1 MVHMTVE
8 STYRIEGMTCA
19 ACVASVDSIISKIND
34 VEHVRVNLALEKAV
48 VQWKEG
54 ASENHNA
61 VEDAVNRGGFM
72 ASSMPTSQQIRAER
86 IDTVRQQG
94 WKAGFALVL
103 AVPTLLVSMFIS
115 DLGSS
120 NGMNSN
126 WLIAFSLTLPV
137 YLYLGQQFHVGAW
150 KAIRSRRANM
160 DVLVHLGTTTA
171 FLWST
176 LVMFEPILSFL
187 PEIFADTTHVYFDGA
202 ALIIAFIL
210 LGNYLEGK
218 AKLQATD
225 AIFSLMDLQPKTAH
239 VVNDDEST
247 TKTPVEDIEPGTT
260 ILVKTGQ
267 TIPLDGRVLDG
278 SALVD
283 MSMMTGETYPVRARI
298 GDEVIGGTIL
308 VDAPLTIATTQPYHQ
323 TVLSNVIQLVDEA
336 QMGKAPIQRA
346 VDRIAAIFVPIVIA
360 CALVAVAYWSLLSD
374 GFGSLSGGE
383 IAVLAL
389 VSTLVIACP
398 CALGLAT
405 PTALM
410 VGTGTGARY
419 GLLIK
424 GIEALERS
432 HAITTLVVD
441 KTGTLTTG
449 KPKVS
454 HIEFIEGE
462 VREILSIAASLE
474 HGSTHPLADAITTAW
489 SNVTKDRPDVTNI
502 QNVGGMGI
510 TGELDDHVVAIGN
523 EPLMEKYDVDLSTH
537 QEEIQ
542 RAAAKGVTISFVS
555 KGQQLLGW
563 IEVSDALRPSTK
575 SALKH
580 AKRNNLEVIMLTG
593 DRVEAAEQI
602 AKECGIEHVVANVR
616 PDEKAV
622 FITSLREQGKHVA
635 MVGDGINDAAAL
647 ATADVGIAMGAGSD
661 IALESADIVLL
672 RNDLMDAMSALE
684 LGRVTVSKIRT
695 NLWWAFIYNIV
706 GIPLAMG
713 LLLPW
718 TGWLLPPAFAAA
730 AMSLSSISVV
740 ANSLTLK
747 WWRPKQSEA

>member
-1 MVHMTVE
+1 MAIE

-19 ACVASVDSIISKIND
+19 SCVASVDSIISNVND

-48 VQWKEG
+48 VRWKDE
-54 ASENHNA
+54 ALLDHSA
-61 VEDAVNRGGFM
+61 IEDAVNSGGFS
-72 ASSMPTSQQIRAER
+72 ASSMPTPQRIREER
-86 IDTVRQQG
+86 ELEVRQQG
-94 WKAGFALVL
+94 RRAGFALAL
-103 AVPTLLVSMFIS
+103 AFPTLFITMFVS

-126 WLIAFSLTLPV
+126 WLIGFLLTLPV
-137 YLYLGQQFHVGAW
+137 YLYSGQQFHTGAW
-150 KAIRSRRANM
+150 KAIGNGRANM

-171 FLWST
+171 FFWST
-176 LVMFEPILSFL
+176 LVMFEPVLPFL
-187 PEIFADTTHVYFDGA
+187 PEIFANTDHVYFDGA
-202 ALIIAFIL
+202 ALIIAFVL
-210 LGNYLEGK
+210 LGNYLEGR

-225 AIFSLMDLQPKTAH
+225 AVFSLMDLQPKTAN
-239 VVNDDEST
+239 VVNDDETT
-247 TKTPVEDIEPGTT
+247 TKTPVEEIEPGTA

-278 SALVD
+278 SALID
-283 MSMMTGETYPVRARI
+283 MSMMTGETYPVRARV

-308 VDAPLTIATTQPYHQ
+308 IDAPLTIATTQPYHQ
-323 TVLSNVIQLVDEA
+323 TVLSNVINLVDEA
-336 QMGKAPIQRA
+336 QMGKAPIQRF

-360 CALVAVAYWSLLSD
+360 CALVAVVYWSLFSD
-374 GFGSLSGGE
+374 GYGSRTGGE
-383 IAVLAL
+383 IAILAL

-419 GLLIK
+419 GLLVK
-424 GIEALERS
+424 GIEALEHS
-432 HAITTLVVD
+432 HATTTLVLD

-474 HGSTHPLADAITTAW
+474 HGSTHPIADAITTAW
-489 SNVTKDRPDVTNI
+489 SNVTSQRPEVSNV

-510 TGELDDHVVAIGN
+510 IGELDESIVAIGN
-523 EPLMEKYDVDLSTH
+523 EPLMEKYGVDLAPRL
-537 QEEIQ
+537 EDIQ

-555 KGQQLLGW
+555 KGNELLGW

-616 PDEKAV
+616 PDEKAD
-622 FITSLREQGKHVA
+622 FIGSLKEQGKHVA
-635 MVGDGINDAAAL
+635 MIGDGINDAAAL

-684 LGRVTVSKIRT
+684 LGRVTVKKIRT
-695 NLWWAFIYNIV
+695 NLWWAFIYNII

-747 WWRPKQSEA
+747 WWRPKQIEA

>member
-1 MVHMTVE
+1 MAIE

-19 ACVASVDSIISKIND
+19 SCVASVDSIISNVSD
-34 VEHVRVNLALEKAV
+34 VDHVRVNLALEKAV
-48 VQWKEG
+48 VRWKD
-54 ASENHNA
+54 NA
-61 VEDAVNRGGFM
+61 LLDHSAIEDAVNGGGFS
-72 ASSMPTSQQIRAER
+72 ASSMPTPQRIREER
-86 IDTVRQQG
+86 ELEVRQQG
-94 WKAGFALVL
+94 RRASFALAL
-103 AVPTLLVSMFIS
+103 AFPTLFITMFVS

-126 WLIAFSLTLPV
+126 WLIGFLLTLPV
-137 YLYLGQQFHVGAW
+137 YLYSGQQFHTGAW
-150 KAIRSRRANM
+150 KAIGNGRANM

-171 FLWST
+171 FFWST
-176 LVMFEPILSFL
+176 LVMFEPVLPFL
-187 PEIFADTTHVYFDGA
+187 PEIFANTDHVYFDGA
-202 ALIIAFIL
+202 ALIIAFVL
-210 LGNYLEGK
+210 LGNYLEGR

-225 AIFSLMDLQPKTAH
+225 AVFSLMDLQPKTAN
-239 VVNDDEST
+239 VVNDDETT
-247 TKTPVEDIEPGTT
+247 TKTPVEDIEPGTA

-267 TIPLDGRVLDG
+267 TIPLDGRVQDG
-278 SALVD
+278 SALID
-283 MSMMTGETYPVRARI
+283 MSMMTGETYPVRARV

-308 VDAPLTIATTQPYHQ
+308 IDAPLTIVTTQPYHQ
-323 TVLSNVIQLVDEA
+323 TILSNVINLVDEA
-336 QMGKAPIQRA
+336 QMGKAPIQRF

-360 CALVAVAYWSLLSD
+360 CALVAVAYWSLFSD
-374 GFGSLSGGE
+374 GFGSRTGGE
-383 IAVLAL
+383 IAILAL

-419 GLLIK
+419 GLLVK
-424 GIEALERS
+424 GIEALEHS
-432 HAITTLVVD
+432 HATTTLVLD

-474 HGSTHPLADAITTAW
+474 HGSTHPIADAITTAW
-489 SNVTKDRPDVTNI
+489 SNVTNDRPELSNV

-510 TGELDDHVVAIGN
+510 IGELNENIVAIGN
-523 EPLMEKYDVDLSTH
+523 EPLMEKYGVDLAPRL
-537 QEEIQ
+537 EDIQ

-555 KGQQLLGW
+555 KGKELLGW

-593 DRVEAAEQI
+593 DRVEAAQQI

-616 PDEKAV
+616 PDEKAD
-622 FITSLREQGKHVA
+622 FIGSLKEQGKHVA
-635 MVGDGINDAAAL
+635 MIGDGINDAAAL

-684 LGRVTVSKIRT
+684 LGRITVKKIRT
-695 NLWWAFIYNIV
+695 NLWWAFIYNII

-747 WWRPKQSEA
+747 WWRPKQIEA

>member
-1 MVHMTVE
+1 MGIE
-8 STYRIEGMTCA
+8 STYRIEGMSCA
-19 ACVASVDSIISKIND
+19 ACVASVDSIISKVDN

-48 VQWKEG
+48 VRWREG
-54 ASENHNA
+54 SNQNHSDVEEA
-61 VEDAVNRGGFM
+61 VTRGGFM
-72 ASSMPTSQQIRAER
+72 ASSMPSPQQIRQER
-86 IDTVRQQG
+86 IDGVRQQG
-94 WKAGFALVL
+94 WKAGVALLL
-103 AVPTLLVSMFIS
+103 AIPTLIVSMFVS

-126 WLIAFSLTLPV
+126 WLIAFLLTLPV
-137 YLYLGQQFHVGAW
+137 YLYMGRQFHFGAW
-150 KAIRSRRANM
+150 KAIRSGRANM

-176 LVMFEPILSFL
+176 LVMFEPMLSFL
-187 PEIFADTTHVYFDGA
+187 PDIFGTTEHVYFDGA
-202 ALIIAFIL
+202 ALIIAFVL
-210 LGNYLEGK
+210 LGNYLEGR

-239 VVNDDEST
+239 VLNDDAST
-247 TKTPVEDIEPGTT
+247 TTTSVEEIEPGTK

-278 SALVD
+278 SALID
-283 MSMMTGETYPVRARI
+283 MSMMTGETYPVRARV

-308 VDAPLTIATTQPYHQ
+308 IDAPLTIATTQPYHQ

-336 QMGKAPIQRA
+336 QMGKAPIQRY
-346 VDRIAAIFVPIVIA
+346 VDRIAAIFVPIVIV
-360 CALVAVAYWSLLSD
+360 CALLSVGYWSLLSD
-374 GFGSLSGGE
+374 GFGSRSGGE
-383 IAVLAL
+383 IAILAL

-419 GLLIK
+419 GLLVK

-432 HAITTLVVD
+432 HATTTLVLD

-489 SNVTKDRPDVTNI
+489 SNVTSERPEVSNVQNI
-502 QNVGGMGI
+502 GGMGI
-510 TGELDDHVVAIGN
+510 IGELDDTVVAIGN
-523 EPLMEKYDVDLSTH
+523 EPLMEKYNVDFSSH
-537 QEEIQ
+537 IENIQ

-563 IEVSDALRPSTK
+563 IEVSDALRPTTK

-580 AKRNNLEVIMLTG
+580 ARRNNLEVIMLTG
-593 DRVEAAEQI
+593 DRIEAAEQI
-602 AKECGIEHVVANVR
+602 AKECGIQEVVANVR
-616 PDEKAV
+616 PDEKAA
-622 FITSLREQGKHVA
+622 FIASLKEQGKHVA
-635 MVGDGINDAAAL
+635 MIGDGINDAAAL
-647 ATADVGIAMGAGSD
+647 AIADVGIAMGGGSD

-684 LGRVTVSKIRT
+684 LGRVTVKKIRT
-695 NLWWAFIYNIV
+695 NLWWAFIYNII

-747 WWRPKQSEA
+747 WWRPKQMEA

>member
-1 MVHMTVE
+1 MGIE
-8 STYRIEGMTCA
+8 STYRIEGMSCA
-19 ACVASVDSIISKIND
+19 ACVASVDSIISKVDN

-48 VQWKEG
+48 VRWREG
-54 ASENHNA
+54 SNQNHSA
-61 VEDAVNRGGFM
+61 VEEAVTRGGFM
-72 ASSMPTSQQIRAER
+72 ASSMPSPKQIRQER
-86 IDTVRQQG
+86 IDAVRQQG
-94 WKAGFALVL
+94 RKASVALLL
-103 AVPTLLVSMFIS
+103 AIPTLIVSMFVS

-120 NGMNSN
+120 NGMNAN
-126 WLIAFSLTLPV
+126 WLIAFLLTLPV
-137 YLYLGQQFHVGAW
+137 YLYMGQQFHFGAW
-150 KAIRSRRANM
+150 KAIRNGRANM

-176 LVMFEPILSFL
+176 LVMFEPMLSFL
-187 PEIFADTTHVYFDGA
+187 PDIFGTTQHVYFDGA
-202 ALIIAFIL
+202 ALIIAFVL
-210 LGNYLEGK
+210 LGNYLEGR

-239 VVNDDEST
+239 VLNDDEST
-247 TKTPVEDIEPGTT
+247 TTTTVEEIEPGTK

-278 SALVD
+278 SALID

-308 VDAPLTIATTQPYHQ
+308 IDAPLTIETTQPYHQ

-336 QMGKAPIQRA
+336 QMGKAPIQRY
-346 VDRIAAIFVPIVIA
+346 VDRIAAIFVPIVIV
-360 CALVAVAYWSLLSD
+360 CALLSVGYWSLLSD
-374 GFGSLSGGE
+374 GFGSRSGGE
-383 IAVLAL
+383 IAILAL

-419 GLLIK
+419 GLLVK

-432 HAITTLVVD
+432 HATTTLVLD

-489 SNVTKDRPDVTNI
+489 SNVTSERPEISNV

-510 TGELDDHVVAIGN
+510 IGELDDTVVAIGN
-523 EPLMEKYDVDLSTH
+523 EPLMEKYNVDLSSH
-537 QEEIQ
+537 IENIQ

-563 IEVSDALRPSTK
+563 IEVSDALRPTTK

-580 AKRNNLEVIMLTG
+580 ARQNNLEVIMLTG
-593 DRVEAAEQI
+593 DRIEAAEQI
-602 AKECGIEHVVANVR
+602 AKECGIQEVVANVR
-616 PDEKAV
+616 PDEKAA
-622 FITSLREQGKHVA
+622 FISSLKEQGKHVA
-635 MVGDGINDAAAL
+635 MIGDGINDAAAL
-647 ATADVGIAMGAGSD
+647 AVADVGIAMGAGSD

-684 LGRVTVSKIRT
+684 LGRVTVNKIRT
-695 NLWWAFIYNIV
+695 NLWWAFIYNII

-730 AMSLSSISVV
+730 AMSLSSVSVV

-747 WWRPKQSEA
+747 WWRPKQMEA

>member
-1 MVHMTVE
+1 MAIE

-19 ACVASVDSIISKIND
+19 SCVASVDSIISGIND
-34 VEHVRVNLALEKAV
+34 VDHVRVNLALEKAV
-48 VQWKEG
+48 VRWKD
-54 ASENHNA
+54 NA
-61 VEDAVNRGGFM
+61 LLDHSAIEDAVNGGGFL
-72 ASSMPTSQQIRAER
+72 ASSMPTPQRIREER
-86 IDTVRQQG
+86 ELEVRQQG
-94 WKAGFALVL
+94 RRAGFALAL
-103 AVPTLLVSMFIS
+103 AFPTLFITMFVS

-126 WLIAFSLTLPV
+126 WLIGFLLTLPV
-137 YLYLGQQFHVGAW
+137 YMYSGQQFHTGAW
-150 KAIRSRRANM
+150 KAIRNGRANM

-171 FLWST
+171 FFWST
-176 LVMFEPILSFL
+176 LVMFEPVLPFL
-187 PEIFADTTHVYFDGA
+187 PEIFANTDHVYFDGA
-202 ALIIAFIL
+202 ALIIAFVL
-210 LGNYLEGK
+210 LGNYLEGR

-225 AIFSLMDLQPKTAH
+225 AVFSLMDLQPKTAN
-239 VVNDDEST
+239 VVNDDETT
-247 TKTPVEDIEPGTT
+247 TKTPVEDIEPGTA
-260 ILVKTGQ
+260 ILIKTGQ

-278 SALVD
+278 SALID
-283 MSMMTGETYPVRARI
+283 MSMMTGETYPVRARV

-308 VDAPLTIATTQPYHQ
+308 VDAPLTVETTQPYHQ
-323 TVLSNVIQLVDEA
+323 TVLSNVIKLVDEA
-336 QMGKAPIQRA
+336 QMGKAPIQRF

-360 CALVAVAYWSLLSD
+360 CALVAVAYWSFFSD
-374 GFGSLSGGE
+374 GFGSRTGGE
-383 IAVLAL
+383 IAILAL

-419 GLLIK
+419 GLLVK
-424 GIEALERS
+424 GIEALEHS
-432 HAITTLVVD
+432 HATTTLVLD

-474 HGSTHPLADAITTAW
+474 HGSTHPIADAITTAW
-489 SNVTKDRPDVTNI
+489 SNVTNERPELSNV

-510 TGELDDHVVAIGN
+510 IGELDENIVAIGN
-523 EPLMEKYDVDLSTH
+523 EPLMEKYSVDLTTH
-537 QEEIQ
+537 LEDIQ
-542 RAAAKGVTISFVS
+542 RAAEKGVTISFVS
-555 KGQQLLGW
+555 KGQELLGW

-580 AKRNNLEVIMLTG
+580 ARRNNLEVIMLTG

-622 FITSLREQGKHVA
+622 FISSLKEQGKHVA
-635 MVGDGINDAAAL
+635 MIGDGINDAAAL

-684 LGRVTVSKIRT
+684 LGRVTVKKIRT
-695 NLWWAFIYNIV
+695 NLWWAFIYNII

-747 WWRPKQSEA
+747 WWRPKQIEA

>member
-1 MVHMTVE
+1 
-8 STYRIEGMTCA
+8 
-19 ACVASVDSIISKIND
+19 
-34 VEHVRVNLALEKAV
+34 
-48 VQWKEG
+48 
-54 ASENHNA
+54 
-61 VEDAVNRGGFM
+61 
-72 ASSMPTSQQIRAER
+72 
-86 IDTVRQQG
+86 
-94 WKAGFALVL
+94 
-103 AVPTLLVSMFIS
+103 
-115 DLGSS
+115 
-120 NGMNSN
+120 
-126 WLIAFSLTLPV
+126 
-137 YLYLGQQFHVGAW
+137 
-150 KAIRSRRANM
+150 
-160 DVLVHLGTTTA
+160 
-171 FLWST
+171 
-176 LVMFEPILSFL
+176 
-187 PEIFADTTHVYFDGA
+187 
-202 ALIIAFIL
+202 
-210 LGNYLEGK
+210 
-218 AKLQATD
+218 
-225 AIFSLMDLQPKTAH
+225 
-239 VVNDDEST
+239 
-247 TKTPVEDIEPGTT
+247 
-260 ILVKTGQ
+260 
-267 TIPLDGRVLDG
+267 
-278 SALVD
+278 
-283 MSMMTGETYPVRARI
+283 
-298 GDEVIGGTIL
+298 VIK
-308 VDAPLTIATTQPYHQ
+308 
-323 TVLSNVIQLVDEA
+323 LVDEA
-336 QMGKAPIQRA
+336 QMGKAPIQRF
-346 VDRIAAIFVPIVIA
+346 VDRIAAVFVPIVIA
-360 CALVAVAYWSLLSD
+360 CALLAVAYWSLFSD
-374 GFGSLSGGE
+374 GFGSRTGGE
-383 IAVLAL
+383 IAILAL

-419 GLLIK
+419 GLLVK
-424 GIEALERS
+424 GIEALEHT
-432 HAITTLVVD
+432 HATTTLVLD

-474 HGSTHPLADAITTAW
+474 HGSTHPIADAITTAW
-489 SNVTKDRPDVTNI
+489 SNVTTQRPELSNV

-510 TGELDDHVVAIGN
+510 IGEFDESIVAIGN
-523 EPLMEKYDVDLSTH
+523 EPLMEKYGVDLAPH
-537 QEEIQ
+537 LEEIQ

-555 KGQQLLGW
+555 KGQVLLGW

-580 AKRNNLEVIMLTG
+580 ARRNNLEVIMLTG

-622 FITSLREQGKHVA
+622 FISSLKEQGKHVA
-635 MVGDGINDAAAL
+635 MIGDGINDAAAL

-684 LGRVTVSKIRT
+684 LGRVTVKKIRT
-695 NLWWAFIYNIV
+695 NLWWAFIYNII

-747 WWRPKQSEA
+747 WWRPKQIEA

>member
-1 MVHMTVE
+1 MSTE

-19 ACVASVDSIISKIND
+19 SCVASVNSIISKVDNVD
-34 VEHVRVNLALEKAV
+34 FVRVNLALEKAV
-48 VQWKEG
+48 VRWKEG
-54 ASENHNA
+54 FNKDDDAIEH
-61 VEDAVNRGGFM
+61 AVNKGGFI
-72 ASSMPTSQQIRAER
+72 ASSMLSPQQIRQQRVLA
-86 IDTVRQQG
+86 VQQQG
-94 WKAGFALVL
+94 WKASIALLL
-103 AVPTLLVSMFIS
+103 AIPTMLVSMFIS
-115 DLGSS
+115 DLGST

-126 WLIAFSLTLPV
+126 WLIAFLLSLPV

-150 KAIRSRRANM
+150 KAIRRGRANM

-171 FLWST
+171 FVWST
-176 LVMFEPILSFL
+176 LVMFEPVLPFL
-187 PEIFADTTHVYFDGA
+187 PELFANTSHVYFDGA

-210 LGNYLEGK
+210 LGNYLEGR
-218 AKLQATD
+218 AKLQATN
-225 AIFSLMDLQPKTAH
+225 AVFSLMNLQPKTAN
-239 VVNDDEST
+239 VVDENGDST
-247 TKTPVEDIEPGTT
+247 TTPVEDIEPGTS

-267 TIPLDGRVLDG
+267 TIPLDGKVIDG

-298 GDEVIGGTIL
+298 GDEVLGGTIL
-308 VDAPLTIATTQPYHQ
+308 VDAPLTISTTQPHHQ

-336 QMGKAPIQRA
+336 QMGKAPIQRY
-346 VDRIAAIFVPIVIA
+346 VDRIAAVFVPIVIV
-360 CALVAVAYWSLLSD
+360 CALISVLYWSLLGD
-374 GFGSLSGGE
+374 GFGSRSNGD

-410 VGTGTGARY
+410 VGTGIGARY

-424 GIEALERS
+424 GIEALEQS
-432 HAITTLVVD
+432 HATTTLIVD

-454 HIEFIEGE
+454 HIEFIDGE

-474 HGSTHPLADAITTAW
+474 HGSTHPLAGAITTAW
-489 SNVTKDRPDVTNI
+489 SNVTSERPELTDI
-502 QNVGGMGI
+502 EHRGGMGI
-510 TGELDDHVVAIGN
+510 SGLLDGDVVAIGN
-523 EPLMEKYDVDLSTH
+523 EPLMEECNVDLTSYH
-537 QEEIQ
+537 EQI
-542 RAAAKGVTISFVS
+542 RAAAAKGSTISFVS
-555 KGQQLLGW
+555 KGQVLLGW
-563 IEVSDALRPSTK
+563 IEVTDRLRSTTKGALR
-575 SALKH
+575 H
-580 AKRNNLEVIMLTG
+580 ARRNQLDVIMLTG

-602 AKECGIEHVVANVR
+602 AKECGITEVIANVR
-616 PDEKAV
+616 PDEKAAY
-622 FITSLREQGKHVA
+622 ITSLKEQGKHVA

-647 ATADVGIAMGAGSD
+647 AVADVGIAMGAGSD

-684 LGRVTVSKIRT
+684 LGRVTVKKIRT

-718 TGWLLPPAFAAA
+718 TGWLLPPAYAAA
-730 AMSLSSISVV
+730 AMSLSSVSVV
-740 ANSLTLK
+740 MNSLTLK
-747 WWRPKQSEA
+747 WWRPKQLEA

>member
-1 MVHMTVE
+1 MTTE
-8 STYRIEGMTCA
+8 STYRIEGMSCA
-19 ACVASVDSIISKIND
+19 ACVASVDSIISKVSD
-34 VEHVRVNLALEKAV
+34 VDHVRVNLALEKAV
-48 VQWKEG
+48 VRWREG
-54 ASENHNA
+54 SSLNHTA
-61 VEDAVNRGGFM
+61 IEEAVNRGGFM
-72 ASSMPTSQQIRAER
+72 ASSMPSPQQIRQER
-86 IDTVRQQG
+86 IDAVRQQG
-94 WKAGFALVL
+94 WKAGVALLL
-103 AVPTLLVSMFIS
+103 AIPTLIVSMFVS

-120 NGMNSN
+120 NGMYSN
-126 WLIAFSLTLPV
+126 WLIAFLLTLPV
-137 YLYLGQQFHVGAW
+137 YLYMGQQFHIGAW
-150 KAIRSRRANM
+150 KAIRNGRANM

-176 LVMFEPILSFL
+176 LVMFEPMLSFL
-187 PEIFADTTHVYFDGA
+187 PDIFAKTEHVYFDGA
-202 ALIIAFIL
+202 ALIIAFVL
-210 LGNYLEGK
+210 LGNYLEGR
-218 AKLQATD
+218 AKLQAAD
-225 AIFSLMDLQPKTAH
+225 AIFSLMDLQPKTAN
-239 VVNDDEST
+239 VLNDDEST
-247 TKTPVEDIEPGTT
+247 TKTPVEDIEPGTK

-267 TIPLDGRVLDG
+267 TIPLDGQVLDG
-278 SALVD
+278 SALID

-308 VDAPLTIATTQPYHQ
+308 IDAPLTLATTQPHHQ

-336 QMGKAPIQRA
+336 QMGKAPIQRY
-346 VDRIAAIFVPIVIA
+346 VDRIAAIFVPIVIV
-360 CALVAVAYWSLLSD
+360 CALLAVGYWSLLSD
-374 GFGSLSGGE
+374 GFGSRSGGE
-383 IAVLAL
+383 IAILAL

-419 GLLIK
+419 GLLVK

-432 HAITTLVVD
+432 HATTTLVLD

-489 SNVTKDRPDVTNI
+489 SNVTSQRPELTNV

-510 TGELDDHVVAIGN
+510 VGELDDNVVAIGN
-523 EPLMEKYDVDLSTH
+523 EPLMEKYDVDLSAH
-537 QEEIQ
+537 IEAIQ
-542 RAAAKGVTISFVS
+542 RSAAKGVTISFVA

-563 IEVSDALRPSTK
+563 IEVSDALRPTTK

-593 DRVEAAEQI
+593 DRIEAAEQI
-602 AKECGIEHVVANVR
+602 AKECGIQEVVANVR
-616 PDEKAV
+616 PDEKAA
-622 FITSLREQGKHVA
+622 FISSLKEQGKHVA
-635 MVGDGINDAAAL
+635 MIGDGINDAAAL
-647 ATADVGIAMGAGSD
+647 TVADVGIAMGAGSD

-684 LGRVTVSKIRT
+684 LGRVTVKKIRT
-695 NLWWAFIYNIV
+695 NLWWAFIYNII

-730 AMSLSSISVV
+730 AMSLSSVSVV

-747 WWRPKQSEA
+747 WWRPKQMEA

>member
-1 MVHMTVE
+1 MTTE
-8 STYRIEGMTCA
+8 STYRIEGMSCA
-19 ACVASVDSIISKIND
+19 ACVASVDSIISKVSD
-34 VEHVRVNLALEKAV
+34 VDHVRVNLALEKAV
-48 VQWKEG
+48 VRWREG
-54 ASENHNA
+54 SSLNHTA
-61 VEDAVNRGGFM
+61 IEEAVNRGGFM
-72 ASSMPTSQQIRAER
+72 ASSMPSPQQIRQER
-86 IDTVRQQG
+86 IDAVRQQG
-94 WKAGFALVL
+94 WKAGVALLL
-103 AVPTLLVSMFIS
+103 AIPTLIVSMFVS

-120 NGMNSN
+120 NGMYSN
-126 WLIAFSLTLPV
+126 WLIAFLLTLPV
-137 YLYLGQQFHVGAW
+137 YLYMGQQFHIGAW
-150 KAIRSRRANM
+150 KAIRNGRANM

-176 LVMFEPILSFL
+176 LVMFEPMLSFL
-187 PEIFADTTHVYFDGA
+187 PDIFAKTEHVYFDGA
-202 ALIIAFIL
+202 ALIIAFVL
-210 LGNYLEGK
+210 LGNYLEGR
-218 AKLQATD
+218 AKLQAAD
-225 AIFSLMDLQPKTAH
+225 AIFSLMDLQPKTAN
-239 VVNDDEST
+239 VLNDDEST
-247 TKTPVEDIEPGTT
+247 TKTPVEDIEPGTK

-267 TIPLDGRVLDG
+267 TIPLDGQVLDG
-278 SALVD
+278 SALID

-308 VDAPLTIATTQPYHQ
+308 IDAPLTLATTQPHHQ
-323 TVLSNVIQLVDEA
+323 TVLSNVIQLVDQA
-336 QMGKAPIQRA
+336 QMGKAPIQRY
-346 VDRIAAIFVPIVIA
+346 VDRIAAIFVPIVIV
-360 CALVAVAYWSLLSD
+360 CALLAVGYWSLLSD
-374 GFGSLSGGE
+374 GFGSRSGGE
-383 IAVLAL
+383 IAILAL

-419 GLLIK
+419 GLLVK

-432 HAITTLVVD
+432 HATTTLVLD

-489 SNVTKDRPDVTNI
+489 SNVTSQRPELTNV

-510 TGELDDHVVAIGN
+510 VGELDDNVVAIGN
-523 EPLMEKYDVDLSTH
+523 EPLMEKYDVDLSAH
-537 QEEIQ
+537 IEAIQ
-542 RAAAKGVTISFVS
+542 RSAAKGVTISFVA

-563 IEVSDALRPSTK
+563 IEVSDALRPTTK

-593 DRVEAAEQI
+593 DRIEAAEQI
-602 AKECGIEHVVANVR
+602 AKECGIQEVVANVR
-616 PDEKAV
+616 PDEKAAY
-622 FITSLREQGKHVA
+622 ISSLKEQGKHVA
-635 MVGDGINDAAAL
+635 MIGDGINDAAAL
-647 ATADVGIAMGAGSD
+647 TVADVGIAMGAGSD

-684 LGRVTVSKIRT
+684 LGRVTVKKIRT
-695 NLWWAFIYNIV
+695 NLWWAFIYNII

-730 AMSLSSISVV
+730 AMSLSSVSVV

-747 WWRPKQSEA
+747 WWRPKQMEA

>member
-1 MVHMTVE
+1 MGIE
-8 STYRIEGMTCA
+8 STYRIEGMSCA
-19 ACVASVDSIISKIND
+19 ACVASVDSIISKVD
-34 VEHVRVNLALEKAV
+34 EVEHVRVNLALEKAV
-48 VQWKEG
+48 VRWREG
-54 ASENHNA
+54 SSQNHSA
-61 VEDAVNRGGFM
+61 VEEAVTRGGFM
-72 ASSMPTSQQIRAER
+72 ASSMPSPQQIRQER
-86 IDTVRQQG
+86 IDAVRQQG
-94 WKAGFALVL
+94 WKAGVALLL
-103 AVPTLLVSMFIS
+103 AIPTLIVSMFVS

-126 WLIAFSLTLPV
+126 WLIAFLLTLPV
-137 YLYLGQQFHVGAW
+137 YLYMGQQFHFGAW
-150 KAIRSRRANM
+150 KAIRSGRANM

-176 LVMFEPILSFL
+176 LVMFEPMLSFL
-187 PEIFADTTHVYFDGA
+187 PDIFGTTEHVYFDGA
-202 ALIIAFIL
+202 ALIIAFVL
-210 LGNYLEGK
+210 LGNYLEGR

-225 AIFSLMDLQPKTAH
+225 AIFSLMDLQPKTAN
-239 VVNDDEST
+239 VLNDDAST
-247 TKTPVEDIEPGTT
+247 TTTSVEEIEPGTK

-278 SALVD
+278 SALID
-283 MSMMTGETYPVRARI
+283 MSMMTGETYPVRARV

-308 VDAPLTIATTQPYHQ
+308 IDAPLTIATTQPYHQ

-336 QMGKAPIQRA
+336 QMGKAPIQRY
-346 VDRIAAIFVPIVIA
+346 VDRIAAIFVPIVIV
-360 CALVAVAYWSLLSD
+360 CALLSVGYWSLLSD
-374 GFGSLSGGE
+374 GFGSRSGGE
-383 IAVLAL
+383 IAILAL

-419 GLLIK
+419 GLLVK

-432 HAITTLVVD
+432 HATTTLVLD

-489 SNVTKDRPDVTNI
+489 SNVTSERPEVSNV
-502 QNVGGMGI
+502 QNTGGMGI
-510 TGELDDHVVAIGN
+510 IGELDDTVVAIGN
-523 EPLMEKYDVDLSTH
+523 EPLMEKYNVDFSSH
-537 QEEIQ
+537 IENIQ

-563 IEVSDALRPSTK
+563 IEVSDALRPTTK

-580 AKRNNLEVIMLTG
+580 AKQNNLEVIMLTG
-593 DRVEAAEQI
+593 DRIEAAEQI
-602 AKECGIEHVVANVR
+602 AKECGIQEVVANVR
-616 PDEKAV
+616 PDEKAA
-622 FITSLREQGKHVA
+622 FIASLKAQGKHVA
-635 MVGDGINDAAAL
+635 MIGDGINDAAAL
-647 ATADVGIAMGAGSD
+647 AIADVGIAMGGGSD

-684 LGRVTVSKIRT
+684 LGRVTVKKIRT
-695 NLWWAFIYNIV
+695 NLWWAFIYNII

-747 WWRPKQSEA
+747 WWRPKQMEA

>member
-1 MVHMTVE
+1 MAIE

-19 ACVASVDSIISKIND
+19 SCVASVDSIISGIND
-34 VEHVRVNLALEKAV
+34 VDHVRVNLALEKAV
-48 VQWKEG
+48 VRWKD
-54 ASENHNA
+54 NA
-61 VEDAVNRGGFM
+61 LLDHSAIEDAVNGGGFL
-72 ASSMPTSQQIRAER
+72 ASSMPTPQRIREER
-86 IDTVRQQG
+86 ELEVRQQG
-94 WKAGFALVL
+94 RRAGFALAL
-103 AVPTLLVSMFIS
+103 AFPTLFITMFVS

-126 WLIAFSLTLPV
+126 WLIGFLLALPV
-137 YLYLGQQFHVGAW
+137 YLYSGQQFHTGAW
-150 KAIRSRRANM
+150 KAIGNGRANM

-176 LVMFEPILSFL
+176 LVMFEPVLPFL
-187 PEIFADTTHVYFDGA
+187 PEIFANTDHVYFDGA
-202 ALIIAFIL
+202 ALIIAFVL
-210 LGNYLEGK
+210 LGNYLEGR

-225 AIFSLMDLQPKTAH
+225 AVFSLMDLQPKTAN
-239 VVNDDEST
+239 VVNDDETT
-247 TKTPVEDIEPGTT
+247 TKTPVEDIEPGTA
-260 ILVKTGQ
+260 ILIKTGQ

-278 SALVD
+278 SALID
-283 MSMMTGETYPVRARI
+283 MSMMTGETYPVRARVD
-298 GDEVIGGTIL
+298 DEVIGGTIL
-308 VDAPLTIATTQPYHQ
+308 VDAPLTVETTQPYHQ
-323 TVLSNVIQLVDEA
+323 TILSNVIKLVDEA
-336 QMGKAPIQRA
+336 QMGKAPIQRF

-360 CALVAVAYWSLLSD
+360 CALVAVAYWSLFSD
-374 GFGSLSGGE
+374 GFGSRTGGE
-383 IAVLAL
+383 IAILAL

-419 GLLIK
+419 GLLVK
-424 GIEALERS
+424 GIEALEHS
-432 HAITTLVVD
+432 HATTTLVLD

-474 HGSTHPLADAITTAW
+474 HGSTHPIADAITTAW
-489 SNVTKDRPDVTNI
+489 SNVTNDRPELSNV

-510 TGELDDHVVAIGN
+510 IGELDDNIVAVGN
-523 EPLMEKYDVDLSTH
+523 EPLMEKYGVDLAPH
-537 QEEIQ
+537 LEEIQ

-555 KGQQLLGW
+555 KGQELLGW

-580 AKRNNLEVIMLTG
+580 ARRNNLEVIMLTG

-622 FITSLREQGKHVA
+622 FISSLKEQGKHVA
-635 MVGDGINDAAAL
+635 MIGDGINDAAAL

-684 LGRVTVSKIRT
+684 LGRVTVKKIRT
-695 NLWWAFIYNIV
+695 NLWWAFIYNII

-747 WWRPKQSEA
+747 WWRPKQIEA

>member
-1 MVHMTVE
+1 MGIE

-19 ACVASVDSIISKIND
+19 ACVSSVDSIISKVNN

-48 VQWKEG
+48 VRWEEDARQ
-54 ASENHNA
+54 NHDA
-61 VEDAVNRGGFM
+61 VEEAVNRGGFS
-72 ASSMPTSQQIRAER
+72 ATSMPSPQQIRQER
-86 IDTVRQQG
+86 IDDVRQQG
-94 WKAGFALVL
+94 WKAGFALLL
-103 AVPTLLVSMFIS
+103 AIPTLIITMFVS

-126 WLIAFSLTLPV
+126 WLIAFLLTLPV
-137 YLYLGQQFHVGAW
+137 YLYMGQQFHLGAW
-150 KAIRSRRANM
+150 KAIRNGRANM

-176 LVMFEPILSFL
+176 MVLFEPMLPLL
-187 PEIFADTTHVYFDGA
+187 PEIFAKTDHVYFDGA
-202 ALIIAFIL
+202 ALIIAFVL
-210 LGNYLEGK
+210 LGNFLEGR
-218 AKLQATD
+218 AKLRATD
-225 AIFSLMDLQPKTAH
+225 AIFSLMDLQPKTAN
-239 VVNDDEST
+239 VVDDDKST
-247 TKTPVEDIEPGTT
+247 TKTPIEDIEPGTT
-260 ILVKTGQ
+260 VLVKTGQ

-278 SALVD
+278 SALID

-308 VDAPLTIATTQPYHQ
+308 VDAPLTITTTQPYHQ

-336 QMGKAPIQRA
+336 QMGKAPIQRY
-346 VDRIAAIFVPIVIA
+346 VDRIAALFVPVVIA
-360 CALVAVAYWSLLSD
+360 CALIALAYWSLVSD
-374 GFGSLSGGE
+374 GFGSRSGGE

-419 GLLIK
+419 GLLVK

-432 HAITTLVVD
+432 HATTTLVLD

-489 SNVTKDRPDVTNI
+489 SNVTKERPDVINI

-510 TGELDDHVVAIGN
+510 IGELDGDVVAIGN
-523 EPLMEKYDVDLSTH
+523 EPLMQKYDVDLISL

-555 KGQQLLGW
+555 KGQKLLGW
-563 IEVSDALRPSTK
+563 IEVSDALRPTTK
-575 SALKH
+575 TALKH

-593 DRVEAAEQI
+593 DRIEAAEQI
-602 AKECGIEHVVANVR
+602 AKECGIEQVVANVK
-616 PDEKAV
+616 PDEKAG
-622 FITSLREQGKHVA
+622 FIESLKQQGKHVA
-635 MVGDGINDAAAL
+635 MIGDGINDAAAL
-647 ATADVGIAMGAGSD
+647 AVADVGIAMGAGSD
-661 IALESADIVLL
+661 VALESADIVLL

-684 LGRVTVSKIRT
+684 LGRVTVNKIRT

-747 WWRPKQSEA
+747 WWRPKQIEA

>member
-1 MVHMTVE
+1 MAIE

-19 ACVASVDSIISKIND
+19 SCVASVDSIISGIND
-34 VEHVRVNLALEKAV
+34 VDHVRVNLALEKAV
-48 VQWKEG
+48 VRWKD
-54 ASENHNA
+54 NA
-61 VEDAVNRGGFM
+61 LLDHSAIEDAVNGGGFL
-72 ASSMPTSQQIRAER
+72 ASSMPTPQRIREER
-86 IDTVRQQG
+86 ELEVRQQG
-94 WKAGFALVL
+94 RRAGFALAL
-103 AVPTLLVSMFIS
+103 AFPTLFITMFVS

-126 WLIAFSLTLPV
+126 WLIGFLLALPV
-137 YLYLGQQFHVGAW
+137 YLYSGQQFHTGAW
-150 KAIRSRRANM
+150 KAIGNGRANM

-171 FLWST
+171 FFWST
-176 LVMFEPILSFL
+176 LVMFEPVLPFL
-187 PEIFADTTHVYFDGA
+187 PEIFANTDHVYFDGA
-202 ALIIAFIL
+202 ALIIAFVL
-210 LGNYLEGK
+210 LGNYLEGR

-225 AIFSLMDLQPKTAH
+225 AVFSLMDLQPKTAN
-239 VVNDDEST
+239 VVNDDETT
-247 TKTPVEDIEPGTT
+247 TKTPVEDIEPGTA
-260 ILVKTGQ
+260 ILIKTGQ

-278 SALVD
+278 SALID
-283 MSMMTGETYPVRARI
+283 MSMMTGETYPVRARVD
-298 GDEVIGGTIL
+298 DEVIGGTIL
-308 VDAPLTIATTQPYHQ
+308 VDAPLTVETTQPYHQ
-323 TVLSNVIQLVDEA
+323 TVLSNVIKLVDEA
-336 QMGKAPIQRA
+336 QMGRAPIQRF

-360 CALVAVAYWSLLSD
+360 CALVAVAYWSLFSD
-374 GFGSLSGGE
+374 GFGSRTGGE
-383 IAVLAL
+383 IAILAL

-419 GLLIK
+419 GLLVK
-424 GIEALERS
+424 GIEALEHS
-432 HAITTLVVD
+432 HATTTLVLD

-454 HIEFIEGE
+454 HIEFIGGE

-474 HGSTHPLADAITTAW
+474 HGSTHPIADAITTAW
-489 SNVTKDRPDVTNI
+489 SNVTNDRPELSNV

-510 TGELDDHVVAIGN
+510 IGELDDNIVAVGN
-523 EPLMEKYDVDLSTH
+523 EPLMEKYGVDLAPH
-537 QEEIQ
+537 LEEIQ

-555 KGQQLLGW
+555 KGQELLGW

-580 AKRNNLEVIMLTG
+580 ARRNNLEVIMLTG

-622 FITSLREQGKHVA
+622 FISSLKEQGKHVA
-635 MVGDGINDAAAL
+635 MIGDGINDAAAL

-684 LGRVTVSKIRT
+684 LGRVTVKKIRT
-695 NLWWAFIYNIV
+695 NLWWAFIYNII

-747 WWRPKQSEA
+747 WWRPKQIEA

>member
-1 MVHMTVE
+1 MTTE
-8 STYRIEGMTCA
+8 STYRIEGMSCA
-19 ACVASVDSIISKIND
+19 ACVSSVDSIISKVGD

-48 VQWKEG
+48 VQWKDG
-54 ASENHNA
+54 ADFNHDA
-61 VEDAVNRGGFM
+61 VEEAVARGGFV
-72 ASSMPTSQQIRAER
+72 ARSMPTPQQIRQER
-86 IDTVRQQG
+86 IDAVRQQG
-94 WKAGFALVL
+94 WNAGLALLL
-103 AVPTLLVSMFIS
+103 AIPTLIVSMFVS
-115 DLGSS
+115 DMGSS

-126 WLIAFSLTLPV
+126 WLVAFLLSLPV
-137 YLYLGQQFHVGAW
+137 YLYMGQQFHIGAW
-150 KAIRSRRANM
+150 KAIVKGRANM

-171 FLWST
+171 FLWSS
-176 LVMFEPILSFL
+176 LALFAPKLSFL
-187 PEIFADTTHVYFDGA
+187 PDIFSSTQHVYFDGA
-202 ALIIAFIL
+202 ALIISFVL
-210 LGNYLEGK
+210 LGNFLEGR

-225 AIFSLMDLQPKTAH
+225 AIFSLMDLQPKTANIL
-239 VVNDDEST
+239 NDDQST
-247 TKTPVEDIEPGTT
+247 TTVQVEDVEPGAT

-267 TIPLDGRVLDG
+267 TIPLDGRVLEG

-283 MSMMTGETYPVRARI
+283 MSMMTGETYPVRAKV

-336 QMGKAPIQRA
+336 QMGKAPIQRY

-360 CALVAVAYWSLLSD
+360 CALVAVAYWSLFSD
-374 GFGSLSGGE
+374 GFGSRSGAE

-410 VGTGTGARY
+410 VGTGTGARF
-419 GLLIK
+419 GLLVK

-432 HAITTLVVD
+432 HATTTLVVD

-454 HIEFIEGE
+454 HIEFINGE

-474 HGSTHPLADAITTAW
+474 HGSTHPLADAIVTAW
-489 SNVTKDRPDVTNI
+489 SNVTSKRPDVVNI

-510 TGELDDHVVAIGN
+510 TGDLDGETVAIGN
-523 EPLMEKYDVDLSTH
+523 EPLMLNCKVDLT
-537 QEEIQ
+537 QYRDQILQ
-542 RAAAKGVTISFVS
+542 AAAKGVTISFVS
-555 KGQQLLGW
+555 KNQALLGW
-563 IEVSDALRPSTK
+563 IEISDSLRSTTK
-575 SALKH
+575 NALKH
-580 AKRNNLEVIMLTG
+580 AKRNNLEVVMLTG
-593 DRVEAAEQI
+593 DRIEAAEQI
-602 AKECGIEHVVANVR
+602 AKECGIEEVVANVR
-616 PDEKAV
+616 PDEKAQ
-622 FITSLREQGKHVA
+622 FITSLKEKGKHVA
-635 MVGDGINDAAAL
+635 MIGDGINDAAAL
-647 ATADVGIAMGAGSD
+647 AVADVGIAMGAGSD

-672 RNDLMDAMSALE
+672 RNDLMDAISALE
-684 LGRVTVSKIRT
+684 LGRVTVNKIRT
-695 NLWWAFIYNIV
+695 NLWWAFIYNII

-747 WWRPKQSEA
+747 WWRPRQIEA

>member
-1 MVHMTVE
+1 MAIE

-19 ACVASVDSIISKIND
+19 SCVASVDSIISNVSD
-34 VEHVRVNLALEKAV
+34 VDHVRVNLALEKAV
-48 VQWKEG
+48 VRWKD
-54 ASENHNA
+54 NA
-61 VEDAVNRGGFM
+61 LLDHSAIEDAVNGGGFS
-72 ASSMPTSQQIRAER
+72 ASSMPTPQRIREER
-86 IDTVRQQG
+86 ELEVRQQG
-94 WKAGFALVL
+94 RRAGFALAL
-103 AVPTLLVSMFIS
+103 AFPTLFITMFVS

-126 WLIAFSLTLPV
+126 WLIGFLLTLPV
-137 YLYLGQQFHVGAW
+137 YLYSGQQFHTGAW
-150 KAIRSRRANM
+150 KAIGNGRANM

-171 FLWST
+171 FFWST
-176 LVMFEPILSFL
+176 LVMFEPVLPFL
-187 PEIFADTTHVYFDGA
+187 PEIFANTDHVYFDGA
-202 ALIIAFIL
+202 ALIIAFVL
-210 LGNYLEGK
+210 LGNYLEGR

-225 AIFSLMDLQPKTAH
+225 AVFSLMDLQPKTAN
-239 VVNDDEST
+239 VVNDDETT
-247 TKTPVEDIEPGTT
+247 TKTPVEDIEPGTA

-267 TIPLDGRVLDG
+267 TIPLDGRVQDG
-278 SALVD
+278 SALID
-283 MSMMTGETYPVRARI
+283 MSMMTGETYPVRARV

-308 VDAPLTIATTQPYHQ
+308 IDAPLTIVTTQPYHQ
-323 TVLSNVIQLVDEA
+323 TILSNVINLVDEA
-336 QMGKAPIQRA
+336 QMGKAPIQRF

-360 CALVAVAYWSLLSD
+360 CALVAVAYWSLFSD
-374 GFGSLSGGE
+374 GFGSRTGGE
-383 IAVLAL
+383 IAILAL

-419 GLLIK
+419 GLLVK
-424 GIEALERS
+424 GIEALEHS
-432 HAITTLVVD
+432 HATTTLVLD

-474 HGSTHPLADAITTAW
+474 HGSTHPIADAITTAW
-489 SNVTKDRPDVTNI
+489 SNVTNDRPELSNV

-510 TGELDDHVVAIGN
+510 IGELNENIVAIGN
-523 EPLMEKYDVDLSTH
+523 EPLMEKYGVDLAPRL
-537 QEEIQ
+537 EDIQ

-555 KGQQLLGW
+555 KGKELLGW

-593 DRVEAAEQI
+593 DRVEAAQQI

-616 PDEKAV
+616 PDEKAD
-622 FITSLREQGKHVA
+622 FIGSLKEQGKHVA
-635 MVGDGINDAAAL
+635 MIGDGINDAAAL

-684 LGRVTVSKIRT
+684 LGRITVKKIRT
-695 NLWWAFIYNIV
+695 NLWWAFIYNII

-747 WWRPKQSEA
+747 WWRPKQIEA

>member
-1 MVHMTVE
+1 MGIE
-8 STYRIEGMTCA
+8 STYRIEGMSCA
-19 ACVASVDSIISKIND
+19 ACVASVDSIISKVD
-34 VEHVRVNLALEKAV
+34 EVEHVRVNLALEKAV
-48 VQWKEG
+48 VRWREG
-54 ASENHNA
+54 SSQNHSA
-61 VEDAVNRGGFM
+61 VEEAVTRGGFM
-72 ASSMPTSQQIRAER
+72 ASSMPSPQQIRQER
-86 IDTVRQQG
+86 IDAVRQQG
-94 WKAGFALVL
+94 WKAGVALLL
-103 AVPTLLVSMFIS
+103 AIPTLIVSMFVS

-126 WLIAFSLTLPV
+126 WLIAFLLTLPV
-137 YLYLGQQFHVGAW
+137 YLYMGQQFHFGAW
-150 KAIRSRRANM
+150 KAIRSGRANM

-176 LVMFEPILSFL
+176 LVMFEPMLSFL
-187 PEIFADTTHVYFDGA
+187 PDIFGTTEHVYFDGA
-202 ALIIAFIL
+202 ALIIAFVL
-210 LGNYLEGK
+210 LGNYLEGR

-225 AIFSLMDLQPKTAH
+225 AIFSLMDLQPKTAY
-239 VVNDDEST
+239 VLNDDAST
-247 TKTPVEDIEPGTT
+247 TTTSVEEIEPGTK

-278 SALVD
+278 SALID
-283 MSMMTGETYPVRARI
+283 MSMMTGETYPVRARV
-298 GDEVIGGTIL
+298 GDDVIGGTIL
-308 VDAPLTIATTQPYHQ
+308 IDAPLTIATTQPYHQ

-336 QMGKAPIQRA
+336 QMGKAPIQRY
-346 VDRIAAIFVPIVIA
+346 VDRIAAIFVPIVIV
-360 CALVAVAYWSLLSD
+360 CALLSVGYWSLLSD
-374 GFGSLSGGE
+374 GFGSRSGGE
-383 IAVLAL
+383 IAILAL

-419 GLLIK
+419 GLLVK

-432 HAITTLVVD
+432 HATTTLVLD

-489 SNVTKDRPDVTNI
+489 SNVTSERPEVSNVQNI
-502 QNVGGMGI
+502 GGMGI
-510 TGELDDHVVAIGN
+510 IGELDDNVVAIGN
-523 EPLMEKYDVDLSTH
+523 EPLMEKYDVDLSSH
-537 QEEIQ
+537 IENIQ

-563 IEVSDALRPSTK
+563 IEVSDALRPTTK

-580 AKRNNLEVIMLTG
+580 AKQNNLEVIMLTG
-593 DRVEAAEQI
+593 DRIEAAEQI
-602 AKECGIEHVVANVR
+602 AKECGILEVVANVR
-616 PDEKAV
+616 PDEKAA
-622 FITSLREQGKHVA
+622 FIASLKEQGKHVA
-635 MVGDGINDAAAL
+635 MIGDGINDAAAL
-647 ATADVGIAMGAGSD
+647 AIADVGIAMGGGSD

-684 LGRVTVSKIRT
+684 LGRVTVKKIRT
-695 NLWWAFIYNIV
+695 NLWWAFIYNII

-730 AMSLSSISVV
+730 AMSLSSVSVV

-747 WWRPKQSEA
+747 WWRPKQMEA

>member
-1 MVHMTVE
+1 MAIE
-8 STYRIEGMTCA
+8 STYRIEGLTCA
-19 ACVASVDSIISKIND
+19 SCVASVDSIISGIND
-34 VEHVRVNLALEKAV
+34 VDHVRVNLALEKAV
-48 VQWKEG
+48 VRWKD
-54 ASENHNA
+54 NA
-61 VEDAVNRGGFM
+61 LLDHSAIEDAVNGGGFF
-72 ASSMPTSQQIRAER
+72 ASSMPPPQRIREER
-86 IDTVRQQG
+86 ELEVRQQG
-94 WKAGFALVL
+94 RRAGFALAL
-103 AVPTLLVSMFIS
+103 AFPTLFITMFVS

-126 WLIAFSLTLPV
+126 WLIGFLLTLPV
-137 YLYLGQQFHVGAW
+137 YIYSGQQFHIGAW
-150 KAIRSRRANM
+150 KAIGNGRANM

-171 FLWST
+171 FFWST
-176 LVMFEPILSFL
+176 LVMFEPVLPFL
-187 PEIFADTTHVYFDGA
+187 PEIFANTNHVYFDGA
-202 ALIIAFIL
+202 ALIIAFVL
-210 LGNYLEGK
+210 LGNYLEGR

-225 AIFSLMDLQPKTAH
+225 AVFSLMDLQPKTAN
-239 VVNDDEST
+239 VVNDDGTT
-247 TKTPVEDIEPGTT
+247 TKTPVEDIEPGTA
-260 ILVKTGQ
+260 ILIKTGE

-278 SALVD
+278 SALID
-283 MSMMTGETYPVRARI
+283 MSMMTGETYPVRARV
-298 GDEVIGGTIL
+298 GDQVIGGTIL
-308 VDAPLTIATTQPYHQ
+308 VDAPLTVETTQPYHQ
-323 TVLSNVIQLVDEA
+323 TVLSNVIKLVDEA
-336 QMGKAPIQRA
+336 QMGKAPIQRF

-360 CALVAVAYWSLLSD
+360 CALVAVAYWSLFSD
-374 GFGSLSGGE
+374 GFGSRTGGE
-383 IAVLAL
+383 IAILAL

-419 GLLIK
+419 GLLVK
-424 GIEALERS
+424 GIEALEHS
-432 HAITTLVVD
+432 HSTTTLVLD

-449 KPKVS
+449 RPKVS

-474 HGSTHPLADAITTAW
+474 HGSTHPIADAITTAW
-489 SNVTKDRPDVTNI
+489 SNVTNDRPQLSNV

-510 TGELDDHVVAIGN
+510 IGELDENIVAIGN
-523 EPLMEKYDVDLSTH
+523 EPLMEKYSVDLTTH
-537 QEEIQ
+537 LEDIQ

-555 KGQQLLGW
+555 KGQELLGW

-580 AKRNNLEVIMLTG
+580 ARRNNLEVIMLTG

-622 FITSLREQGKHVA
+622 FISSLKEQGKHVA
-635 MVGDGINDAAAL
+635 MIGDGINDAAAL

-684 LGRVTVSKIRT
+684 LGRVTVKKIRT
-695 NLWWAFIYNIV
+695 NLWWAFIYNII

-747 WWRPKQSEA
+747 WWRPKQIEA

>member
-1 MVHMTVE
+1 MAIE

-19 ACVASVDSIISKIND
+19 SCVASVDSIISNVSD
-34 VEHVRVNLALEKAV
+34 VDHVRVNLALEKAV
-48 VQWKEG
+48 VRWKDE
-54 ASENHNA
+54 ALLDHSA
-61 VEDAVNRGGFM
+61 IEDAVNGGGFS
-72 ASSMPTSQQIRAER
+72 ASSMPSPQRVREER
-86 IDTVRQQG
+86 ELEVRQQG
-94 WKAGFALVL
+94 RRAGFALAL
-103 AVPTLLVSMFIS
+103 AFPTLFITMFVS

-126 WLIAFSLTLPV
+126 WLIGFLLTLPV
-137 YLYLGQQFHVGAW
+137 YLYSGQQFHTGAW
-150 KAIRSRRANM
+150 KAIGNGRANM

-171 FLWST
+171 FFWST
-176 LVMFEPILSFL
+176 LVMFEPVLPFL
-187 PEIFADTTHVYFDGA
+187 PEIFANTEHVYFDGA
-202 ALIIAFIL
+202 ALIIAFVL
-210 LGNYLEGK
+210 LGNYLEGR

-225 AIFSLMDLQPKTAH
+225 AVFSLMDLQPKTAN
-239 VVNDDEST
+239 VVNDDETT
-247 TKTPVEDIEPGTT
+247 TKTPVEEIEPGTA

-278 SALVD
+278 SALID
-283 MSMMTGETYPVRARI
+283 MSMMTGETYPVRARV

-308 VDAPLTIATTQPYHQ
+308 IDAPLTIETTQPYHQ
-323 TVLSNVIQLVDEA
+323 TILSNVINLVDEA
-336 QMGKAPIQRA
+336 QMGKAPIQRF
-346 VDRIAAIFVPIVIA
+346 VDRIAAVFVPIVIA
-360 CALVAVAYWSLLSD
+360 CALVAVAYWSLFSD
-374 GFGSLSGGE
+374 GYGSRTGGE
-383 IAVLAL
+383 IAILAL

-419 GLLIK
+419 GLLVK
-424 GIEALERS
+424 GIEALEHS
-432 HAITTLVVD
+432 HATTTLVLD

-474 HGSTHPLADAITTAW
+474 HGSTHPIADAITTAW
-489 SNVTKDRPDVTNI
+489 SNVTSQRPEVSNV

-510 TGELDDHVVAIGN
+510 VGELDESIVAIGN
-523 EPLMEKYDVDLSTH
+523 EPLMEKYGVDLAPRL
-537 QEEIQ
+537 EDIQ

-555 KGQQLLGW
+555 KGNELLGW

-616 PDEKAV
+616 PDEKAD
-622 FITSLREQGKHVA
+622 FIGSLKEQGKHVA
-635 MVGDGINDAAAL
+635 MIGDGINDAAAL

-684 LGRVTVSKIRT
+684 LGRITVKKIRT
-695 NLWWAFIYNIV
+695 NLWWAFIYNII

-747 WWRPKQSEA
+747 WWRPKQIEA

>member
-1 MVHMTVE
+1 MAIE

-19 ACVASVDSIISKIND
+19 SCVASVDSIISNVSD

-48 VQWKEG
+48 VRWKDE
-54 ASENHNA
+54 ALLDHSA
-61 VEDAVNRGGFM
+61 IEDAVNGGGFS
-72 ASSMPTSQQIRAER
+72 ASSMPSPQRIREER
-86 IDTVRQQG
+86 EFEVRQQG
-94 WKAGFALVL
+94 RKAGFALVL
-103 AVPTLLVSMFIS
+103 AFPTLFITMFVS

-126 WLIAFSLTLPV
+126 WLIGFLLTLPV
-137 YLYLGQQFHVGAW
+137 YLYSGQQFHTGAW
-150 KAIRSRRANM
+150 KAIGNGRANM

-171 FLWST
+171 FFWST
-176 LVMFEPILSFL
+176 LVMFEPVLPFL
-187 PEIFADTTHVYFDGA
+187 PEIFANTEHVYFDGA
-202 ALIIAFIL
+202 ALIIAFVL
-210 LGNYLEGK
+210 LGNYLEGR

-225 AIFSLMDLQPKTAH
+225 AVFSLMDLQPKTAN
-239 VVNDDEST
+239 VVNDDETT
-247 TKTPVEDIEPGTT
+247 TKTPVEEIEPGTA

-278 SALVD
+278 SALID
-283 MSMMTGETYPVRARI
+283 MSMMTGETYPVRARV

-308 VDAPLTIATTQPYHQ
+308 IDAPLTIATTQPYHQ
-323 TVLSNVIQLVDEA
+323 TVLSNVINMVDEA
-336 QMGKAPIQRA
+336 QMGKAPIQRF

-360 CALVAVAYWSLLSD
+360 CALVAVVYWSLFSD
-374 GFGSLSGGE
+374 GYGSRTGGE
-383 IAVLAL
+383 IAILAL

-419 GLLIK
+419 GLLVK
-424 GIEALERS
+424 GIEALEHS
-432 HAITTLVVD
+432 HATTTLVLD

-474 HGSTHPLADAITTAW
+474 HGSTHPIADAITTAW
-489 SNVTKDRPDVTNI
+489 SNVTSQRPEVSNV

-510 TGELDDHVVAIGN
+510 IGELDESIVAIGN
-523 EPLMEKYDVDLSTH
+523 EPLMEKYGVDLAPRL
-537 QEEIQ
+537 EDIQ

-555 KGQQLLGW
+555 KGNELLGW

-616 PDEKAV
+616 PDEKAD
-622 FITSLREQGKHVA
+622 FIGSLKEQGKHVA
-635 MVGDGINDAAAL
+635 MIGDGINDAAAL

-672 RNDLMDAMSALE
+672 RNDLMDVMSALE
-684 LGRVTVSKIRT
+684 LGRITVKKIRT
-695 NLWWAFIYNIV
+695 NLWWAFIYNII

-747 WWRPKQSEA
+747 WWRPKQIEA

>member
-1 MVHMTVE
+1 MGIE
-8 STYRIEGMTCA
+8 STYRIEGMSCA
-19 ACVASVDSIISKIND
+19 ACVASVDSIISKVD
-34 VEHVRVNLALEKAV
+34 EVEHVRVNLALEKAV
-48 VQWKEG
+48 VRWREG
-54 ASENHNA
+54 SSQNHSA
-61 VEDAVNRGGFM
+61 VEEAVTRGGFM
-72 ASSMPTSQQIRAER
+72 ASSMPSPQQIRQER
-86 IDTVRQQG
+86 IDAVRQQG
-94 WKAGFALVL
+94 WKAGVALLL
-103 AVPTLLVSMFIS
+103 AIPTLIVSMFVS

-126 WLIAFSLTLPV
+126 WLIAFLLTLPV
-137 YLYLGQQFHVGAW
+137 YLYMGQQFHFGAW
-150 KAIRSRRANM
+150 KAIRSGRANM

-176 LVMFEPILSFL
+176 LVMFEPMLSFL
-187 PEIFADTTHVYFDGA
+187 PDIFGTTEHVYFDGA
-202 ALIIAFIL
+202 ALIIAFVL
-210 LGNYLEGK
+210 LGNYLEGR

-225 AIFSLMDLQPKTAH
+225 AIFSLMDLQPKTAN
-239 VVNDDEST
+239 VLNDDAST
-247 TKTPVEDIEPGTT
+247 TPTSVEEIEPGTK

-278 SALVD
+278 SALID
-283 MSMMTGETYPVRARI
+283 MSMMTGETYPVRARV
-298 GDEVIGGTIL
+298 GDDVIGGTIL
-308 VDAPLTIATTQPYHQ
+308 IDAPLTIATTQPYHQ

-336 QMGKAPIQRA
+336 QMGKAPIQRY
-346 VDRIAAIFVPIVIA
+346 VDRIAAIFVPIVIV
-360 CALVAVAYWSLLSD
+360 CALLSVGYWSLLSD
-374 GFGSLSGGE
+374 GFGSRSGGE
-383 IAVLAL
+383 IAILAL

-419 GLLIK
+419 GLLVK

-432 HAITTLVVD
+432 HATTTLVLD

-489 SNVTKDRPDVTNI
+489 SNVTSERPEVSNVQNI
-502 QNVGGMGI
+502 GGMGI
-510 TGELDDHVVAIGN
+510 IGELDDNVVAIGN
-523 EPLMEKYDVDLSTH
+523 EPLMEKYNVDLSSH
-537 QEEIQ
+537 IENIQ

-563 IEVSDALRPSTK
+563 IEVSDALRPTTK

-580 AKRNNLEVIMLTG
+580 AKQNNLEVIMLTG
-593 DRVEAAEQI
+593 DRIEAAEQI
-602 AKECGIEHVVANVR
+602 AKECGILEVVANVR
-616 PDEKAV
+616 PDEKAA
-622 FITSLREQGKHVA
+622 FIASLKEQGKHVA
-635 MVGDGINDAAAL
+635 MIGDGINDAAAL
-647 ATADVGIAMGAGSD
+647 AIADVGIAMGGGSD

-684 LGRVTVSKIRT
+684 LGRVTVKKIRT
-695 NLWWAFIYNIV
+695 NLWWAFIYNII

-730 AMSLSSISVV
+730 AMSLSSVSVV

-747 WWRPKQSEA
+747 WWRPKQMEA

>member
-1 MVHMTVE
+1 MSTE

-19 ACVASVDSIISKIND
+19 SCVASVNSIISKVDNVD
-34 VEHVRVNLALEKAV
+34 FVRVNLALEKAV
-48 VQWKEG
+48 VRWKEG
-54 ASENHNA
+54 FNKDDDAIEQ
-61 VEDAVNRGGFM
+61 AVNKGGFI
-72 ASSMPTSQQIRAER
+72 ASSMLSPQQIRQQRVLA
-86 IDTVRQQG
+86 VQQQG
-94 WKAGFALVL
+94 WKASIALLL
-103 AVPTLLVSMFIS
+103 AIPTMLVSMFIS
-115 DLGSS
+115 DLGST

-126 WLIAFSLTLPV
+126 WLIAFLLSLPV

-150 KAIRSRRANM
+150 KAIRRGRANM

-171 FLWST
+171 FVWST
-176 LVMFEPILSFL
+176 LVMFEPVLPFL
-187 PEIFADTTHVYFDGA
+187 PELFANTSHVYFDGA

-210 LGNYLEGK
+210 LGNYLEGR
-218 AKLQATD
+218 AKLQATN
-225 AIFSLMDLQPKTAH
+225 AVFSLMNLQPKTAN
-239 VVNDDEST
+239 VVDENGDST
-247 TKTPVEDIEPGTT
+247 TTPVEDIEPGTS

-267 TIPLDGRVLDG
+267 TIPLDGKVIDG

-298 GDEVIGGTIL
+298 GDEVLGGTIL
-308 VDAPLTIATTQPYHQ
+308 VDAPLTISTTQPHHQ

-336 QMGKAPIQRA
+336 QMGKAPIQRY
-346 VDRIAAIFVPIVIA
+346 VDRIAAVFVPIVIV
-360 CALVAVAYWSLLSD
+360 CALISVLYWSLLGD
-374 GFGSLSGGE
+374 GFGSRSNGD

-410 VGTGTGARY
+410 VGTGIGARY

-424 GIEALERS
+424 GIEALEQS
-432 HAITTLVVD
+432 HATTTLVVD

-449 KPKVS
+449 NPKVS
-454 HIEFIEGE
+454 HIEFIDGE

-474 HGSTHPLADAITTAW
+474 HGSTHPLAGAITTAW
-489 SNVTKDRPDVTNI
+489 SNVTSERPELTDI
-502 QNVGGMGI
+502 EHRGGMGI
-510 TGELDDHVVAIGN
+510 SGLLDGDVVAIGN
-523 EPLMEKYDVDLSTH
+523 EPLMEECNVDLTSYH
-537 QEEIQ
+537 EQI
-542 RAAAKGVTISFVS
+542 RAAAAKGSTISFVS
-555 KGQQLLGW
+555 KGQVLLGW
-563 IEVSDALRPSTK
+563 IEVTDRLRSTTKGALR
-575 SALKH
+575 H
-580 AKRNNLEVIMLTG
+580 ARRNQLDVIMLTG

-602 AKECGIEHVVANVR
+602 AKECGITEVIANVR
-616 PDEKAV
+616 PDEKAAY
-622 FITSLREQGKHVA
+622 ITSLKEQGKHVA

-647 ATADVGIAMGAGSD
+647 AVADVGIAMGAGSD

-684 LGRVTVSKIRT
+684 LGRVTVKKIRT

-718 TGWLLPPAFAAA
+718 TGWLLPPAYAAA
-730 AMSLSSISVV
+730 AMSLSSVSVV
-740 ANSLTLK
+740 MNSLTLK
-747 WWRPKQSEA
+747 WWRPKQLEA